1 MIYFSFILGKWNKIH
16 STEEEY
22 LHLHCNSCCEQR
34 ALTPFTKCMCLSSSP
49 FVWTPLKNC
58 GIVARFQNWERTLA
72 SDWIENWIHPMV
84 GLSVLQAKE
93 RTAIITLLNLALG
106 FAALLQ
112 VGLINWWTYFGS
124 VWFENLIRPM
134 VGLSVQRAKER
145 TASITL
151 LKLAWWWLGC
161 TKIRICNLCQKL
173 KSHF

>member
-1 MIYFSFILGKWNKIH
+1 MGVLLIATVYCSRLYGILGKSLDLIHKLIFENQHNCIYLMIYFSFILGKWNKIH

-93 RTAIITLLNLALG
+93 RTA
-106 FAALLQ
+106 
-112 VGLINWWTYFGS
+112 
-124 VWFENLIRPM
+124 
-134 VGLSVQRAKER
+134 
-145 TASITL
+145 SITL